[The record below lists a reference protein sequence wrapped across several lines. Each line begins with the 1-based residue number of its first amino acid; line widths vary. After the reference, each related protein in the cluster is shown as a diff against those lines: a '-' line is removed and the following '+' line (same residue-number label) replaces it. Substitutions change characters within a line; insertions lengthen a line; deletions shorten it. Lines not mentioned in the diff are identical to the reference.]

1 MKDIKRIV
9 LTGGPCSGK
18 STFIEMATDIF
29 SKKGYRVFVD
39 HESAT
44 DLITGGISP
53 ASMGM
58 YQFQK
63 YCIGLQKKKEE
74 LFLMAAEEIDKDKVL
89 IFYDRA
95 LLDNKGY
102 VTPEKFSEILRD
114 LDIDEMSICDRYD
127 LVLHLTTTAMNNVQF
142 YSFINNAARYESVDE
157 ARRIDNTILDSWSVH
172 PNRIVIKD
180 EISFENKISKAIKA
194 IGEYVVNN

>member
-1 MKDIKRIV
+1 
-9 LTGGPCSGK
+9 
-18 STFIEMATDIF
+18 
-29 SKKGYRVFVD
+29 
-39 HESAT
+39 
-44 DLITGGISP
+44 
-53 ASMGM
+53 MGM

-102 VTPEKFSEILRD
+102 VTPEEFSEILRD

-180 EISFENKISKAIKA
+180 EISFENKISNAIKA